1 TIFLNHPF
9 PFNPTVTTAIYTLS
23 LHDALPIYL
32 SVTSDLASKQFKIT
46 VLPLDRSFE
55 KKLQAADP
63 DHLTEVIPT
72 FPMSAAPHTLDDG
85 DAFSLDLLINQNAGV
100 KIIDVVRVT
109 FDKTHLRDFPKSL
122 PRDFTLDAIEL

>member
-63 DHLTEVIPT
+63 DHLTDVIPT
-72 FPMSAAPHTLDDG
+72 FPMSAAPQTLDDEIG
-85 DAFSLDLLINQNAGV
+85 RAHVLTPV
-100 KIIDVVRVT
+100 TVRS
-109 FDKTHLRDFPKSL
+109 RMPSS
-122 PRDFTLDAIEL
+122 A